1 MYTLPS
7 TLKQEIGKYNDLI
20 KEYQSKKIDPKEFKA
35 FRVPMGIYEQR
46 EDGTYMVRVR
56 CSAGFITPAQL
67 KRVAEIA
74 QKYGSQ
80 LIHIT
85 TRQELQI
92 QNLELKDTYHVLQGL
107 YAIGLASRGGGG
119 NTVRNIMASIDAGIS
134 NDEVF
139 DVTPYNIALTN
150 YLIAQPDSWT
160 LPRKYKISFSGS
172 DSDNAFAAF
181 NDLGFIARVKDGQKG
196 FKVYIGGSLGSQP
209 MVGHVLFDFVP
220 AEDILYIADAVKKLF
235 SRYGNRRNKHKARL
249 RFVFYKL
256 GKEKVFELFNQIY
269 DEIKQSKQLHFEL
282 PLLPSVSPTI
292 NLPVGVP
299 ADKGAFTLWEERYVT
314 QQKQAGYVSILIPF
328 EHGDVEPGVVKSL
341 GEFLIPFGEDVIRFS
356 MRQNIHLRNIPK
368 QYIATV
374 YNFLQEIGVDT
385 TQSYILNSLV
395 SCTGANTCRLGI
407 CLSKGASGR
416 LREKLASS
424 GLGLDQLKD
433 IRINISGCPNSCGQ
447 QTNAD
452 IGFYGKVGR
461 TDRMFPAYNVVAGAV
476 IGNGNPQLAE
486 LVGSVSAWDMPAL
499 TIDILRSYLNNKDT
513 NHSFSDYFKAGG
525 KEEIKSLCQKYSKI
539 PDFREDK
546 NYYFDWGSDQIF
558 SLAGKGTG
566 ECSAGLFDMIDV
578 DYNTIRQSRDEIKKI
593 TDKNKAASLL
603 AKIVTASS
611 RMLLITKGIEPKDSA
626 GIFDGFTE
634 RFIKAGLVSGK
645 YSEVVDAVKNGDY
658 AGLPSQKN
666 LVLDLAA
673 DVIDLYENMDDS
685 LQFPAEKEKEQPKEE
700 EATNKVALKKDLRG
714 VACPM
719 NFVKTKIE
727 LSKLKSDDI
736 LEVLLDDGEPIE
748 NVPGS
753 VKGEGHKILVQERIG
768 NYWSVVIQKR

>member
-1 MYTLPS
+1 MYILPLA
-7 TLKQEIGKYNDLI
+7 LKQEIGKYNDLI
-20 KEYQSKKIDPKEFKA
+20 KAYQSKEIDPKEFKA

-46 EDGTYMVRVR
+46 KDGTYMVRVR
-56 CSAGFITPAQL
+56 CSAGYITPVQL
-67 KRVAEIA
+67 KKVAEIA
-74 QKYGSQ
+74 QSYSSQ

-92 QNLELKDTYHVLQGL
+92 QNLALKDTYPVLQEL
-107 YAIGLASRGGGG
+107 YTIGLASRGGGG
-119 NTVRNIMASIDAGIS
+119 NTVRNIMASVDAGIS
-134 NDEVF
+134 KDEVF

-160 LPRKYKISFSGS
+160 LPRKYKITFSGS
-172 DSDNAFAAF
+172 DNDNAFAAF
-181 NDLGFIARVKDGQKG
+181 NDLGFIARIKEGQKS
-196 FKVYIGGSLGSQP
+196 FKVYIGGSLGSKP
-209 MVGHVLFDFVP
+209 MVGHVLFDFLP
-220 AEDILYIADAVKKLF
+220 AEDILYVADAVKKLF

-256 GKEKVFELFNQIY
+256 GKEKVFEIFKQIY
-269 DEIKQSKQLHFEL
+269 DALKQANQLALNL
-282 PLLPSVSPTI
+282 PLLSESSSTI
-292 NLPVGVP
+292 NLPVEAPV
-299 ADKGAFTLWEERYVT
+299 DKSTFALWEKRYVT
-314 QQKQAGYVSILIPF
+314 QQKQTGYVSILVPF
-328 EHGDVEPGVVKSL
+328 EYGDVESGIIKNL
-341 GEFLIPFGEDVIRFS
+341 GEFLIPFGEDVVRFS

-368 QYIATV
+368 QYAATV
-374 YNFLQEIGVDT
+374 FNFLQKTGVDT
-385 TQSYILNSLV
+385 AQSYILNSLV

-424 GLGLDQLKD
+424 GLDLDQLKD
-433 IRINISGCPNSCGQ
+433 IRINVSGCPNSCGQ

-461 TDRMFPAYNVVAGAV
+461 TDRMFPAYHVVAGAV
-476 IGNGNPQLAE
+476 ISNGNPQLAE
-486 LVGSVSAWDMPAL
+486 LVGSVSAWDMPDL
-499 TIDILRSYLNNKDT
+499 TIDILHSYLNNKGT

-525 KEEIKSLCQKYSKI
+525 KEEIKDLCQKYSKI
-539 PDFREDK
+539 PDFKDDK

-578 DYNTIRQSRDEIKKI
+578 DYNTIKQSRDEIKEI
-593 TDKNKAASLL
+593 TDNNKIEFLL

-634 RFIKAGLVSGK
+634 RFIKAGLVSEK
-645 YSEVVDAVKNGDY
+645 YSEVVHAVKNGDY
-658 AGLPSQKN
+658 ADLSSQKN
-666 LVLDLAA
+666 LVFDLAA

-685 LQFPAEKEKEQPKEE
+685 LQFPAEKEMEQPKKEI
-700 EATNKVALKKDLRG
+700 TNKVTLKKDLRG

-727 LSKLKSDDI
+727 LAKLKSDDI